1 MWLGRFFFFFK
12 QKTAYEMR
20 ISDWSSDVCSSD
32 LNAKAQP
39 KKIMLDPM
47 PRALLI
53 PGLGLVG
60 VGKTRKDAVIAGDVA
75 EMAVSIITRAEARS
89 EEHTS
94 ELQSLMRISY
104 AVFCLKNKTRHSTNT
119 TKHNLHN
126 TTPKHQ

>member
-60 VGKTRKDAVIAGDVA
+60 VGKTRKDAVNAGDVA
-75 EMAVSIITRAEARS
+75 EMAVSIITRAEAIGRF
-89 EEHTS
+89 TS
-94 ELQSLMRISY
+94 IAERDIFDVEYWSLEQIGR
-104 AVFCLKNKTRHSTNT
+104 AHV
-119 TKHNLHN
+119 
-126 TTPKHQ
+126 